1 MFRLFPNLI
10 ALFLGLTFAQAC
22 APPAASTPFRPPTP
36 PPPPTIVSTA
46 TFPAAVQTV
55 PSTPTI
61 EETPAEGPCFN
72 ALKFISDSTI
82 PDGTTVSAGSQIDK
96 QWLVNNSGSCN
107 WDAAYRLKWVGGDPL
122 GAAQEQFLPPA
133 RAESQT
139 VVRIFFTAPL
149 LEGPYESQ
157 WQAYSPEGDAF
168 GDPIFIKI
176 VVIP

>member
-1 MFRLFPNLI
+1 MFRPRPNLI
-10 ALFLGLTFAQAC
+10 ALFMVLTFAQAC
-22 APPAASTPFRPPTP
+22 APPTAPTPFRPPTP
-36 PPPPTIVSTA
+36 LPPTSVSTA
-46 TFPAAVQTV
+46 TSPPAVQTV

-61 EETPAEGPCFN
+61 EETPTAGPCFN
-72 ALKFISDSTI
+72 ALEFISDVTI

-133 RAESQT
+133 KAGNQT
-139 VVRIFFTAPL
+139 IVRIFFTAPL
-149 LEGPYESQ
+149 LEGSYESQ
-157 WQAYSPEGDAF
+157 WQAYSPEGIAF
-168 GDPIFIKI
+168 GNPVFIKV